1 MKIYVVGLGSRGDN
15 EPFRALAFE
24 AASLGH
30 EVYFAHTTDI
40 SQDIGVPFT
49 EWELPGSFE
58 DLISEQGTSVVKA
71 LRNYESAVKPLL
83 EGIYEESTK
92 QIRELEPDVVVYH
105 PKVVT
110 AATAAHS
117 VGAIAAIAETF
128 PTLIRT
134 REFAAAGITW
144 PLPGFLN
151 RASYGLVRAGMKA
164 AAKPALRLA
173 EELDVVRIA
182 PDLSLCAVSPTLVPE
197 PTDWPDYAT
206 MTGHW
211 SLVRAVPPDEELQE
225 FLTGTPVLYA
235 GFGSMRDDHGKQRAE
250 TIVRAARLLGF
261 KTLLVTGWGGL
272 EPGAELSAADDVMVR
287 GTVDHH
293 NVLPRVAVAIH
304 HGGAGTV
311 HRMVASGLSSVIMPF
326 LADQPWWAARL
337 HALGL
342 GPKALSK
349 STTSPEAIK
358 KALIEAMEKAPAV
371 REAAKSMAL
380 EDGAGTAVRILE
392 DAEAG
397 QGPLA
402 P

>member
-30 EVYFAHTTDI
+30 EVFFAHTTDI

-49 EWELPGSFE
+49 ELELPGSFE
-58 DLISEQGTSVVKA
+58 DLITEQGTSVVKA
-71 LRNYESAVKPLL
+71 LLNYESVVKPLL
-83 EGIYEESTK
+83 EGIYQESTR
-92 QIRELEPDVVVYH
+92 QIREIEPDVVVYH

-151 RASYGLVRAGMKA
+151 RASYGLVRAGLKA
-164 AAKPALRLA
+164 AAKPAISLA
-173 EELDVVRIA
+173 KELGVVRIA
-182 PDLSLCAVSPTLVPE
+182 PDLSLCAVSPTLVPQ
-197 PTDWPDYAT
+197 PRDWPDYAT

-211 SLVRAVPPDEELQE
+211 SLVRAMPPDDELQD
-225 FLTGTPVLYA
+225 FLGGTPVLYA
-235 GFGSMRDDHGKQRAE
+235 GFGSMRDAHGQQRADA
-250 TIVRAARLLGF
+250 IVKAARSLGF

-272 EPGAELSAADDVMVR
+272 EPSAELAASEDVMIR

-293 NVLPRVAVAIH
+293 NVLPRVAVALH

-311 HRMVASGLSSVIMPF
+311 HRMVASGLPSVIMPF

-342 GPKALSK
+342 GPTALSK
-349 STTSPEAIK
+349 NTQSPEAIK
-358 KALIEAMEKAPAV
+358 KALIEAMARAPKV
-371 REAAKSMAL
+371 REAAESMAL

-392 DAEAG
+392 EAEAG

>member
-1 MKIYVVGLGSRGDN
+1 MKIYVVGMGSRGDN

-40 SQDIGVPFT
+40 SQDRGVPFQ
-49 EWELPGSFE
+49 ELELPGSFE
-58 DLISEQGTSVVKA
+58 DLISEQGTSVVNAVK
-71 LRNYESAVKPLL
+71 NYTSAVKPLL
-83 EGIYEESTK
+83 EGIYRESTK

-117 VGAIAAIAETF
+117 VGALAAIAETF

-164 AAKPALRLA
+164 AAGPAIELA
-173 EELDVVRIA
+173 KELDVVRIA
-182 PDLSLCAVSPTLVPE
+182 PDLSLCAVSPTLVPQ
-197 PTDWPDYAT
+197 PRDWPDYAT

-211 SLVRAVPPDEELQE
+211 SLVRAMPADDELQE

-235 GFGSMRDDHGKQRAE
+235 RFGSMRDDRGAQRAYV
-250 TIVRAARLLGF
+250 IVKTARSLGF

-272 EPGAELSAADDVMVR
+272 VPSQEMRAAPDVMIR
-287 GTVDHH
+287 ATVDHH
-293 NVLPRVAVAIH
+293 AVLPKVTIALH

-311 HRMVASGLSSVIMPF
+311 HRMVSTGLPSVIMPF

-342 GPKALSK
+342 GPKAVNKNIS
-349 STTSPEAIK
+349 SPEALK
-358 KALIEAMEKAPAV
+358 KSIVEAMSKAPKV
-371 REAAKSMAL
+371 REAAESMAV
-380 EDGAGTAVRILE
+380 EDGAGNAVRILE
-392 DAEAG
+392 EAEAG
-397 QGPLA
+397 VGPLA